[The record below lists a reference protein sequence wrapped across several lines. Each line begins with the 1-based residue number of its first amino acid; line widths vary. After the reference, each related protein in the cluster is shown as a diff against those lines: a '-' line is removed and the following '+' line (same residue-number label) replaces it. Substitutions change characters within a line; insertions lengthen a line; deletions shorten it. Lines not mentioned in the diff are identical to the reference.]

1 MKRLLLLFAVI
12 LTLAATGAAREVK
25 TINAGWQFRLGD
37 DGMANEGWQS
47 VGLPHSFSLPYFMS
61 KDFYVGYGWYRK
73 AVKLTK
79 KDIAQYVALEFDGV
93 FQEAEVFVNGK
104 KAGSHVGGYT
114 GFKIDITPYAIVDD
128 NEIKVRVNN
137 EWKATVA
144 PRGGEHT
151 FSGGIY
157 RNVRLVRKS
166 KTHIAWYGT
175 RITTPTLES
184 NNGSSSTVKAEIEL
198 EGLAN
203 ARPYSIEITISRN
216 GETIVRRSHSLSP
229 QPPCNGRPSVVVIES
244 PSIPSP
250 ALWSP
255 SSPNLYTLTTRLY
268 DGKKIIDETTETFG
282 FRWFTWTK
290 DRGFF
295 LNGKHHFFRGT
306 NVHQDQAG
314 WGDGV
319 TDEASRRDVRM
330 MKECGFDMIRGSHYP
345 HSPAFSDECDR
356 QGMLLWQEAPF
367 WGTGGEKKNGS
378 WTAGAYPGNKEHEAD
393 FEQSALQQLEEMIRI
408 HRNHPSIFVWSMSNE
423 PFFTGWGTMEGVK
436 RMLRL
441 MVDKAHQLDPT
452 RKAAVG
458 GAQRPLGNDRIDL
471 IGDVAGYN
479 GDGANIAD
487 FQQPDVPSVV
497 SEYGSTTAVR
507 PGKYAPGWGDLARDE
522 GYKGRPW
529 RSGQA
534 IWCGFDHGSIFG
546 DALGRMGI
554 VDYFRLPKRSW
565 YWYRNEYA
573 HIAPPEWPTDGTPA
587 ALKLEAILPDG
598 GKSKTIKTDGTEDVQ
613 LIVTVLDADGKELS
627 NSPDVTLSI
636 VSGPGEFPTGRSI
649 TFSKDSDIQILDGKA
664 AIAMRAYQQGKT
676 VVEASSDGLQSAR
689 IELSFVGGD
698 KYRPSDDVADRPY
711 IRYVADEDNKIQSF
725 GKDNP
730 TFATS
735 SAEGHP
741 AGMAADGRKDTY
753 WMGRGGLTLDTE
765 RSISL
770 REVILTTDCG
780 ENDFRIELSNDN
792 EKFSDCMSTTEKTK
806 DGYRVKLSI
815 PATCRYIRVTFSKP
829 EVKLYEIEARGIL
842 K

>member
-1 MKRLLLLFAVI
+1 MKRLFILFALI
-12 LTLAATGAAREVK
+12 MTMAATGAAREVK

-37 DGMANEGWQS
+37 DGMADEGWQS

-73 AVKLTK
+73 TIKLTK

-93 FQEAEVFVNGK
+93 FQEAEVFVNSK

-114 GFKIDITPYAIVDD
+114 GFEIDITPYAIVGD

-137 EWKATVA
+137 LWKPTVA

-157 RNVRLVRKS
+157 RNVRLVKKS
-166 KTHIAWYGT
+166 KAHIAWYGT

-184 NNGSSSTVKAEIEL
+184 NAGKSSIVRTEVEL
-198 EGLAN
+198 EGLS
-203 ARPYSIEITISRN
+203 REHDYSVEIAVSHNGKELACSR
-216 GETIVRRSHSLSP
+216 
-229 QPPCNGRPSVVVIES
+229 QPLGGTSVVTVETAEIS
-244 PSIPSP
+244 SLT
-250 ALWSP
+250 LWSP
-255 SSPNLYTLTTRLY
+255 SSPNLYTLTARLY
-268 DGKKIIDETTETFG
+268 RGKKMI
-282 FRWFTWTK
+282 
-290 DRGFF
+290 
-295 LNGKHHFFRGT
+295 
-306 NVHQDQAG
+306 
-314 WGDGV
+314 
-319 TDEASRRDVRM
+319 DEASRRDVRM

-367 WGTGGEKKNGS
+367 WGTGGEKKDGS

-507 PGKYAPGWGDLARDE
+507 PGKYVPGWGDLARNE

-573 HIAPPEWPTDGTPA
+573 HIAPPEWPAEGTPA
-587 ALKLEAILPDG
+587 ALKLEAIMPDG

-613 LIVTVLDADGKELS
+613 LIVTVLDADGKPLS

-689 IELSFVGGD
+689 IELSFVGGE
-698 KYRPSDDVADRPY
+698 KYRPSDDIPARPY
-711 IRYVADEDNKIQSF
+711 IRYVADDEGKIQSF

-735 SAEGHP
+735 SAEGHS
-741 AGMAADGRKDTY
+741 AGMAADGNKETY
-753 WMGRGGLTLDTE
+753 WMGQGNLTLDTE

-792 EKFSDCMSTTEKTK
+792 EKFSGCMSTTEKTT

-815 PATCRYIRVTFSKP
+815 PATCRYIRLTFSKP
-829 EVKLYEIEARGIL
+829 DVKLYEIEARGIL
-842 K
+842 R

>member
-1 MKRLLLLFAVI
+1 MKRFCVLFAMI
-12 LTLAATGAAREVK
+12 IMTAATCVAREVK
-25 TINAGWQFRLGD
+25 NINAGWEFRLGD
-37 DGMANEGWQS
+37 DGTAGEGWLS

-61 KDFYVGYGWYRK
+61 KDFYVGYGWYRNN
-73 AVKLTK
+73 VRLTK
-79 KDIAQYVALEFDGV
+79 KDVAQYVALEFDGV

-104 KAGSHVGGYT
+104 KAGTHVGGYT
-114 GFKIDITPYAIVDD
+114 GFEIDITPYAKAGD

-137 EWKATVA
+137 LWKATVA

-157 RNVRLVRKS
+157 RNVRLVK
-166 KTHIAWYGT
+166 KDKAHIAWYGT
-175 RITTPTLES
+175 RITTPTLEA
-184 NNGSSSTVKAEIEL
+184 NEGKSSTVEAEIEL
-198 EGLAN
+198 EGLVQ
-203 ARPYSIEITISRN
+203 ARPYTIEITISRN
-216 GETIVRRSHSLSP
+216 GETIARRSAPVSP
-229 QPPCNGRPSVVVIES
+229 QPPCNGHQSVVTIES
-244 PSIPSP
+244 PAIPNP

-255 SSPNLYTLTTRLY
+255 STPHLYTLTARLY
-268 DGKKIIDETTETFG
+268 DGKKAIDETTETFG

-295 LNGKHHFFRGT
+295 INGKHHFFRGA

-367 WGTGGEKKNGS
+367 WGTGGEKKDGS
-378 WTAGAYPGNKEHEAD
+378 WTAGAYPGNKQHEAD
-393 FEQSALQQLEEMIRI
+393 FEKSALQQLEEMIRI

-436 RMLRL
+436 RMLKL

-507 PGKYAPGWGDLARDE
+507 PGKYVPGWGDLARNE

-573 HIAPPEWPTDGTPA
+573 HVAPPEWPTEGTPA
-587 ALKLEAILPDG
+587 ALQLEAIMPNG
-598 GKSKTIKTDGTEDVQ
+598 GKASTIKTDGTEDVQ
-613 LIVTVLDADGKELS
+613 LIVTVVDADGKPLS
-627 NSPDVTLSI
+627 NTPDVTLSI
-636 VSGPGEFPTGRSI
+636 VSGPGELPTGRSI
-649 TFSKDSDIQILDGKA
+649 TFSRESDIQILDGKA
-664 AIAMRAYQQGKT
+664 AIAMRAYQQGKA
-676 VVEASSDGLQSAR
+676 VVEASSKELKPAR
-689 IELSFVGGD
+689 LELTFTGGE
-698 KYRPSDDVADRPY
+698 KYRPTMAIADRPY
-711 IRYVADEDNKIQSF
+711 KRYAAEADANIQSF

-735 SAEGHP
+735 SAEGHS

-753 WMGRGGLTLDTE
+753 WTGEALTLDTE

-780 ENDFRIELSNDN
+780 ANDFRIEMSNDN
-792 EKFSDCMSTTEKTK
+792 ECFSGCMNTTEKTS
-806 DGYRVKLSI
+806 DGYRIILSI
-815 PATCRYIRVTFSKP
+815 PTTCRYIRVTFNKP
-829 EVKLYEIEARGIL
+829 GLKLYEIEAKGIL

>member
-1 MKRLLLLFAVI
+1 MKRLFILFALI
-12 LTLAATGAAREVK
+12 MTMAATGAAREVK

-37 DGMANEGWQS
+37 DGMADEGWLS

-73 AVKLTK
+73 TVKLTK

-104 KAGSHVGGYT
+104 KTGSHVGGYT
-114 GFKIDITPYAIVDD
+114 GFEIAITPYAIVGD

-137 EWKATVA
+137 LWKPTVA

-157 RNVRLVRKS
+157 RNVRLVKKS
-166 KTHIAWYGT
+166 KAHIAWYGT

-184 NNGSSSTVKAEIEL
+184 NAGKSSIVRTEVEL
-198 EGLAN
+198 EGVS
-203 ARPYSIEITISRN
+203 REHDYSVEIAVSRN
-216 GETIVRRSHSLSP
+216 GKEVACSR
-229 QPPCNGRPSVVVIES
+229 QPLGGTSVVTLETAE
-244 PSIPSP
+244 IPSP

-255 SSPNLYTLTTRLY
+255 SSPNLYTLTARLY
-268 DGKKIIDETTETFG
+268 RGKKMIDETSETFG

-295 LNGKHHFFRGT
+295 LNGKHHFFRGA

-330 MKECGFDMIRGSHYP
+330 MKECGFDMIR
-345 HSPAFSDECDR
+345 
-356 QGMLLWQEAPF
+356 
-367 WGTGGEKKNGS
+367 
-378 WTAGAYPGNKEHEAD
+378 
-393 FEQSALQQLEEMIRI
+393 I

-423 PFFTGWGTMEGVK
+423 PFFTSWGTMEGVK

-507 PGKYAPGWGDLARDE
+507 PGKYVPGWGDLARNE

-573 HIAPPEWPTDGTPA
+573 HVAPPEWPTEGTPA
-587 ALKLEAILPDG
+587 ALQIEAIMPDG

-613 LIVTVLDADGKELS
+613 LIVTVLDADGKPQS

-649 TFSKDSDIQILDGKA
+649 TFCKDSDIQILDGKA

-689 IELSFVGGD
+689 IELSFVGGE
-698 KYRPSDDVADRPY
+698 KYRPSDDIPARPY
-711 IRYVADEDNKIQSF
+711 IRYVADDEGKIQSF

-735 SAEGHP
+735 SAEGHS
-741 AGMAADGRKDTY
+741 AGMAADGNKETY
-753 WMGRGGLTLDTE
+753 WMGQGNLTLDTE

-792 EKFSDCMSTTEKTK
+792 EKFSSCMSTTEKTT

-815 PATCRYIRVTFSKP
+815 PATCRYIRLKFSRP
-829 EVKLYEIEARGIL
+829 DVKLYEIEARGIL
-842 K
+842 R

>member
-1 MKRLLLLFAVI
+1 M
-12 LTLAATGAAREVK
+12 
-25 TINAGWQFRLGD
+25 
-37 DGMANEGWQS
+37 
-47 VGLPHSFSLPYFMS
+47 
-61 KDFYVGYGWYRK
+61 
-73 AVKLTK
+73 
-79 KDIAQYVALEFDGV
+79 
-93 FQEAEVFVNGK
+93 
-104 KAGSHVGGYT
+104 
-114 GFKIDITPYAIVDD
+114 
-128 NEIKVRVNN
+128 
-137 EWKATVA
+137 
-144 PRGGEHT
+144 
-151 FSGGIY
+151 
-157 RNVRLVRKS
+157 
-166 KTHIAWYGT
+166 
-175 RITTPTLES
+175 
-184 NNGSSSTVKAEIEL
+184 
-198 EGLAN
+198 
-203 ARPYSIEITISRN
+203 
-216 GETIVRRSHSLSP
+216 
-229 QPPCNGRPSVVVIES
+229 
-244 PSIPSP
+244 
-250 ALWSP
+250 
-255 SSPNLYTLTTRLY
+255 
-268 DGKKIIDETTETFG
+268 
-282 FRWFTWTK
+282 
-290 DRGFF
+290 
-295 LNGKHHFFRGT
+295 
-306 NVHQDQAG
+306 
-314 WGDGV
+314 
-319 TDEASRRDVRM
+319 RM

-367 WGTGGEKKNGS
+367 WGTGGEKKDGS
-378 WTAGAYPGNKEHEAD
+378 WTAGAYPGNKQHEAD
-393 FEQSALQQLEEMIRI
+393 FEKSALQQLEEMIRI

-436 RMLRL
+436 RMLKL

-507 PGKYAPGWGDLARDE
+507 PGKYVPGWGDLARNE

-573 HIAPPEWPTDGTPA
+573 HVAPPEWPTEGTPA
-587 ALKLEAILPDG
+587 ALQLEAIMPNG
-598 GKSKTIKTDGTEDVQ
+598 GKASTIKTDGTEDVQ
-613 LIVTVLDADGKELS
+613 LIVTVVDADGKPLS
-627 NSPDVTLSI
+627 NTPDVTLSI
-636 VSGPGEFPTGRSI
+636 VSGPGELPTGRSI
-649 TFSKDSDIQILDGKA
+649 TFSRESDIQILDGKA
-664 AIAMRAYQQGKT
+664 AIAMRAYQQGKA
-676 VVEASSDGLQSAR
+676 VVEASSKGLKPAR
-689 IELSFVGGD
+689 LELTFTGGE
-698 KYRPSDDVADRPY
+698 KYRPTMAIADRPY
-711 IRYVADEDNKIQSF
+711 KRYAAEADANIQSF

-753 WMGRGGLTLDTE
+753 WTGEALTLDTE

-780 ENDFRIELSNDN
+780 ANDFRMEMSNDN
-792 EKFSDCMSTTEKTK
+792 ERFSGCMNTTEKTS
-806 DGYRVKLSI
+806 DGYRIILSI
-815 PATCRYIRVTFSKP
+815 PTTCRYIRVTFNKP
-829 EVKLYEIEARGIL
+829 GLKLYEIEAKGIL

>member
-1 MKRLLLLFAVI
+1 MKKLFIFFALI
-12 LTLAATGAAREVK
+12 MTMAATGAAREVK

-37 DGMANEGWQS
+37 DGMADEGWLS

-73 AVKLTK
+73 TVKLTK
-79 KDIAQYVALEFDGV
+79 KDIAQYVSLEFDGV

-104 KAGSHVGGYT
+104 KAGIHVGGYT
-114 GFKIDITPYAIVDD
+114 GFEIDITPYAIVGD

-137 EWKATVA
+137 QWKPTVA

-157 RNVRLVRKS
+157 RNVRLVKKS
-166 KTHIAWYGT
+166 KAHIAWYGT

-184 NNGSSSTVKAEIEL
+184 NAGKSSIVRTDVEL
-198 EGLAN
+198 EGVS
-203 ARPYSIEITISRN
+203 REHDYSVEIAVSRN
-216 GETIVRRSHSLSP
+216 GKEVACSR
-229 QPPCNGRPSVVVIES
+229 QPLGGTSVVTLETAE
-244 PSIPSP
+244 IPSP

-255 SSPNLYTLTTRLY
+255 SSPNLYTLTARLY
-268 DGKKIIDETTETFG
+268 RGKKMIDETSETFG

-295 LNGKHHFFRGT
+295 LNGKHHFFRGA

-314 WGDGV
+314 WGYGV

-330 MKECGFDMIRGSHYP
+330 MKECGFDMIR
-345 HSPAFSDECDR
+345 
-356 QGMLLWQEAPF
+356 
-367 WGTGGEKKNGS
+367 
-378 WTAGAYPGNKEHEAD
+378 
-393 FEQSALQQLEEMIRI
+393 I

-423 PFFTGWGTMEGVK
+423 PFFTSWGTMEGVK

-507 PGKYAPGWGDLARDE
+507 PGKYVPGWGDLARNE

-573 HIAPPEWPTDGTPA
+573 HIAPPEWPTEGTPA
-587 ALKLEAILPDG
+587 ALQIEAIMPDG

-613 LIVTVLDADGKELS
+613 LIVTVLDADGKPQS

-689 IELSFVGGD
+689 IELSFVGGE
-698 KYRPSDDVADRPY
+698 KYRPSDEIPARPY
-711 IRYVADEDNKIQSF
+711 IRYVADDEGKIQSF

-735 SAEGHP
+735 SAEGHS
-741 AGMAADGRKDTY
+741 AGMAADGNKETY
-753 WMGRGGLTLDTE
+753 WMGQGNLTLDTE

-792 EKFSDCMSTTEKTK
+792 EKFSCCMSTTEKTT

-815 PATCRYIRVTFSKP
+815 PATCRYIRLKFSRP
-829 EVKLYEIEARGIL
+829 DVKLYEIEARGIL
-842 K
+842 R

>member
-1 MKRLLLLFAVI
+1 MKKLFIFFALI
-12 LTLAATGAAREVK
+12 MTMAATGAAREVK

-37 DGMANEGWQS
+37 DGMADEGWLS

-73 AVKLTK
+73 TVKLTK
-79 KDIAQYVALEFDGV
+79 KDIAQYVSLEFDGV

-104 KAGSHVGGYT
+104 KAGIHVGGYT
-114 GFKIDITPYAIVDD
+114 GFEIDITPYAIVGD

-137 EWKATVA
+137 QWKPTVA

-157 RNVRLVRKS
+157 RNVRLVKKS
-166 KTHIAWYGT
+166 KAHIAWYGT

-184 NNGSSSTVKAEIEL
+184 NAGKSSIVRTEVEL
-198 EGLAN
+198 EGVS
-203 ARPYSIEITISRN
+203 REHDYSVEIAVSRN
-216 GETIVRRSHSLSP
+216 GKEVACSR
-229 QPPCNGRPSVVVIES
+229 QPLGGTSVVTLETAE
-244 PSIPSP
+244 IPSP

-255 SSPNLYTLTTRLY
+255 SSPNLYTLTARLY
-268 DGKKIIDETTETFG
+268 RGKKMIDETSETFG

-295 LNGKHHFFRGT
+295 LNGKHHFFRGA

-330 MKECGFDMIRGSHYP
+330 MKECGFDMIR
-345 HSPAFSDECDR
+345 
-356 QGMLLWQEAPF
+356 
-367 WGTGGEKKNGS
+367 
-378 WTAGAYPGNKEHEAD
+378 
-393 FEQSALQQLEEMIRI
+393 I

-423 PFFTGWGTMEGVK
+423 PFFTSWGTMEGVK

-507 PGKYAPGWGDLARDE
+507 PGKYVPGWGDLARNE

-573 HIAPPEWPTDGTPA
+573 HIAPPEWPTEGTPA
-587 ALKLEAILPDG
+587 ALQIEAIMPDG

-613 LIVTVLDADGKELS
+613 LIVTVLDADGKPQS

-689 IELSFVGGD
+689 IELSFVGGE
-698 KYRPSDDVADRPY
+698 KYRPSDEIPARPY
-711 IRYVADEDNKIQSF
+711 IRYVADDEGKIQSF

-735 SAEGHP
+735 SAEGHS
-741 AGMAADGRKDTY
+741 AGMAADGNKETY
-753 WMGRGGLTLDTE
+753 WMGQGNLTLDTE

-792 EKFSDCMSTTEKTK
+792 EKFSCCMSTTEKTT

-815 PATCRYIRVTFSKP
+815 PATCRYIRLKFSRP
-829 EVKLYEIEARGIL
+829 DVKLYEIEARGIL
-842 K
+842 R

>member
-1 MKRLLLLFAVI
+1 MKRLFILFALI
-12 LTLAATGAAREVK
+12 MTMAATGAAREVK

-37 DGMANEGWQS
+37 DGKADEGWLS

-73 AVKLTK
+73 TVKLTK
-79 KDIAQYVALEFDGV
+79 KDIAQYVSLEFDGV

-104 KAGSHVGGYT
+104 KAGIHVGGYT
-114 GFKIDITPYAIVDD
+114 GFEIDITPYAIVGD

-137 EWKATVA
+137 QWKPTVA

-157 RNVRLVRKS
+157 RNVRLVK
-166 KTHIAWYGT
+166 KNKAHIAWYGT

-184 NNGSSSTVKAEIEL
+184 NAGKSSIVRTEVEL
-198 EGLAN
+198 EGLS
-203 ARPYSIEITISRN
+203 RGHDYSVEIAVSRN
-216 GETIVRRSHSLSP
+216 GKELACSR
-229 QPPCNGRPSVVVIES
+229 QPLGGTSVVTVETAE
-244 PSIPSP
+244 IPSP

-255 SSPNLYTLTTRLY
+255 SSPNLYTLTARLY
-268 DGKKIIDETTETFG
+268 RGKKMIDETTETFG

-295 LNGKHHFFRGT
+295 LNGKHHFFRGA

-330 MKECGFDMIRGSHYP
+330 MKECGFD
-345 HSPAFSDECDR
+345 
-356 QGMLLWQEAPF
+356 
-367 WGTGGEKKNGS
+367 
-378 WTAGAYPGNKEHEAD
+378 
-393 FEQSALQQLEEMIRI
+393 MIRI

-507 PGKYAPGWGDLARDE
+507 PGKYVPGWGDLARNE

-573 HIAPPEWPTDGTPA
+573 HIAPPEWPAEGTPA
-587 ALKLEAILPDG
+587 ALKLEAIMPDG

-613 LIVTVLDADGKELS
+613 LIVTVLDADGKPLS

-689 IELSFVGGD
+689 IELSFVGGE
-698 KYRPSDDVADRPY
+698 KYRPSDEIPARPY
-711 IRYVADEDNKIQSF
+711 IRYVADDEGKIQSF

-735 SAEGHP
+735 SAEGHS
-741 AGMAADGRKDTY
+741 AGMAADGNKETY
-753 WMGRGGLTLDTE
+753 WMGQGNLTLDTE

-792 EKFSDCMSTTEKTK
+792 EKFSSCMSTTEKTA

-815 PATCRYIRVTFSKP
+815 PATCRYIRLKFSRP
-829 EVKLYEIEARGIL
+829 DVKLYEIEARGIL
-842 K
+842 R

>member
-1 MKRLLLLFAVI
+1 MKRFCVLFAVI
-12 LTLAATGAAREVK
+12 IMTAATCVAREVK
-25 TINAGWQFRLGD
+25 NINAGWEFRLGD
-37 DGMANEGWQS
+37 DGTAGEGWLS

-73 AVKLTK
+73 NVRLTK
-79 KDIAQYVALEFDGV
+79 KDVAQYVALEFDGV

-104 KAGSHVGGYT
+104 KAGAHVGGYT
-114 GFKIDITPYAIVDD
+114 GFEIDITPYAKAGD

-137 EWKATVA
+137 LWKATVA

-157 RNVRLVRKS
+157 RNVRLVK
-166 KTHIAWYGT
+166 KNKAHIAWYGT
-175 RITTPTLES
+175 RINTPTLEA
-184 NNGSSSTVKAEIEL
+184 NEGKSSTVKAEIEL
-198 EGLAN
+198 EGLAQ
-203 ARPYSIEITISRN
+203 ARPYTIEITISRN
-216 GETIVRRSHSLSP
+216 GETIARRSAQS
-229 QPPCNGRPSVVVIES
+229 PCNGHQSVVTIES
-244 PSIPSP
+244 PAIPFPS
-250 ALWSP
+250 LWSP
-255 SSPNLYTLTTRLY
+255 STPHLYTLTTRLY
-268 DGKKIIDETTETFG
+268 DGKKAIDETTENFG

-295 LNGKHHFFRGT
+295 INGKHHFFRGA

-367 WGTGGEKKNGS
+367 WGTGGEKKDGS
-378 WTAGAYPGNKEHEAD
+378 WTAGAYPGNKQHEAD

-436 RMLRL
+436 RMLKL

-507 PGKYAPGWGDLARDE
+507 PGKYVPGWGDLARDE

-573 HIAPPEWPTDGTPA
+573 HVAPPEWPTEGTPA
-587 ALKLEAILPDG
+587 ALRLEAIMPNG
-598 GKSKTIKTDGTEDVQ
+598 GKASTIKTDGTEDVQ
-613 LIVTVLDADGKELS
+613 LIVTVVDADGKPLS
-627 NSPDVTLSI
+627 NTPDVTLSI
-636 VSGPGEFPTGRSI
+636 VSGPGELPTGRSI
-649 TFSKDSDIQILDGKA
+649 TFSRESDIQILDGKA
-664 AIAMRAYQQGKT
+664 AIAMRAYQQGKA
-676 VVEASSDGLQSAR
+676 VVEASSDGLKPAR
-689 IELSFVGGD
+689 LELTFTGGE
-698 KYRPSDDVADRPY
+698 KYRPTMAVPDRPY
-711 IRYVADEDNKIQSF
+711 KRYVAEADANVQSF

-735 SAEGHP
+735 SAEGHS

-753 WMGRGGLTLDTE
+753 WTGEALTLDTE

-770 REVILTTDCG
+770 REVVLTTDCG
-780 ENDFRIELSNDN
+780 ANDFRMEMSNDN
-792 EKFSDCMSTTEKTK
+792 ERFSGCMNTTEKTS
-806 DGYRVKLSI
+806 DGYRIILSI
-815 PATCRYIRVTFSKP
+815 PTTCRYVRVTFNKP
-829 EVKLYEIEARGIL
+829 GLRLYEIEAKGIL

>member
-1 MKRLLLLFAVI
+1 MKRLFILFALI
-12 LTLAATGAAREVK
+12 MTMAATGAAREVK

-37 DGMANEGWQS
+37 DGMADEGWLS

-73 AVKLTK
+73 TVKLTK

-104 KAGSHVGGYT
+104 KTGSHVGGYT
-114 GFKIDITPYAIVDD
+114 GFEIAITPYAIVGD

-137 EWKATVA
+137 LWKPTVA

-157 RNVRLVRKS
+157 RNVRLVKKS
-166 KTHIAWYGT
+166 KAHIAWYGT

-184 NNGSSSTVKAEIEL
+184 NAGKSSIVRTEVEL
-198 EGLAN
+198 EGVS
-203 ARPYSIEITISRN
+203 REHDYSVEIAVSRN
-216 GETIVRRSHSLSP
+216 GKEVACSR
-229 QPPCNGRPSVVVIES
+229 QPFGGTSVVTLETAE
-244 PSIPSP
+244 IPSP

-255 SSPNLYTLTTRLY
+255 SSPNLYTLTARLY
-268 DGKKIIDETTETFG
+268 RGKKMIDETSETFG

-295 LNGKHHFFRGT
+295 LNGKHHFFRGA

-330 MKECGFDMIRGSHYP
+330 MKECGFDMIR
-345 HSPAFSDECDR
+345 
-356 QGMLLWQEAPF
+356 
-367 WGTGGEKKNGS
+367 
-378 WTAGAYPGNKEHEAD
+378 
-393 FEQSALQQLEEMIRI
+393 I

-423 PFFTGWGTMEGVK
+423 PFFTSWGTMEGVK

-507 PGKYAPGWGDLARDE
+507 PGKYVPGWGDLARNE

-573 HIAPPEWPTDGTPA
+573 HVAPPEWPTEGTPA
-587 ALKLEAILPDG
+587 ALQIEAIMPDG

-613 LIVTVLDADGKELS
+613 LIVTVLDADGKPQS

-649 TFSKDSDIQILDGKA
+649 TFCKDSDIQILDGKA

-689 IELSFVGGD
+689 IELSFVGGE
-698 KYRPSDDVADRPY
+698 KYRPSDDIPARPY
-711 IRYVADEDNKIQSF
+711 IRYVADDEGKIQSF

-735 SAEGHP
+735 SAEGHS
-741 AGMAADGRKDTY
+741 AGMAADGNKETY
-753 WMGRGGLTLDTE
+753 WMGQGNLTLDTE

-792 EKFSDCMSTTEKTK
+792 EKFSCCMSTTEKTT

-815 PATCRYIRVTFSKP
+815 PATCRYIRLKFSRP
-829 EVKLYEIEARGIL
+829 DVKLYEIEARGIL
-842 K
+842 R

>member
-1 MKRLLLLFAVI
+1 M
-12 LTLAATGAAREVK
+12 TAATCVAREVK
-25 TINAGWQFRLGD
+25 NINAGWEFRLGD
-37 DGMANEGWQS
+37 DGTAGEGWLS

-61 KDFYVGYGWYRK
+61 KDFYVGYGWYRNN
-73 AVKLTK
+73 VRLTK
-79 KDIAQYVALEFDGV
+79 KDVAQYVALEFDGV

-104 KAGSHVGGYT
+104 KAGTHVGGYT
-114 GFKIDITPYAIVDD
+114 GFEIDITPYAKAGD

-137 EWKATVA
+137 LWKATVA

-157 RNVRLVRKS
+157 RNVRLVK
-166 KTHIAWYGT
+166 KDKAHIAWYGT
-175 RITTPTLES
+175 RITTPTLEA
-184 NNGSSSTVKAEIEL
+184 NEGKSSTVEAEIEL
-198 EGLAN
+198 EGLVQ
-203 ARPYSIEITISRN
+203 ARPYTIEITISRN
-216 GETIVRRSHSLSP
+216 GETISRRSAPVSP
-229 QPPCNGRPSVVVIES
+229 QPPCNGHQSVVTIES
-244 PSIPSP
+244 PAIPNP

-255 SSPNLYTLTTRLY
+255 STPHLYTLTARLY
-268 DGKKIIDETTETFG
+268 DGKKAIDETTETFG

-295 LNGKHHFFRGT
+295 INGKHHFFRGA

-367 WGTGGEKKNGS
+367 WGTGGEKKDGS
-378 WTAGAYPGNKEHEAD
+378 WTAGAYPGNKQHEAD
-393 FEQSALQQLEEMIRI
+393 FEKSALQQLEEMIRI

-436 RMLRL
+436 RMLKL

-507 PGKYAPGWGDLARDE
+507 PGKYVPGWGDLARNE

-573 HIAPPEWPTDGTPA
+573 HVAPPEWPTEGTPA
-587 ALKLEAILPDG
+587 ALQLEAIMPNG
-598 GKSKTIKTDGTEDVQ
+598 GKASTIKTDGTEDVQ
-613 LIVTVLDADGKELS
+613 LIVTVVDADGKPLS
-627 NSPDVTLSI
+627 NTPDVTLSI
-636 VSGPGEFPTGRSI
+636 VSGPGELPTGRSI
-649 TFSKDSDIQILDGKA
+649 TFSRESDIQILDGKA
-664 AIAMRAYQQGKT
+664 AIAMRAYQQGKA
-676 VVEASSDGLQSAR
+676 VVEASSKGLKPAR
-689 IELSFVGGD
+689 LELTFTGGE
-698 KYRPSDDVADRPY
+698 KYRPTMAIADRPY
-711 IRYVADEDNKIQSF
+711 KRYAAEADANIQSF

-735 SAEGHP
+735 SAEGHS

-753 WMGRGGLTLDTE
+753 WTGEALTLDTE

-780 ENDFRIELSNDN
+780 ANDFRMEMSNDN
-792 EKFSDCMSTTEKTK
+792 ERFSGCMNTTEKTS
-806 DGYRVKLSI
+806 DGYRIILSI
-815 PATCRYIRVTFSKP
+815 PTTCRYIRVTFNKP
-829 EVKLYEIEARGIL
+829 GLKLYEIEAKGIL

>member
-1 MKRLLLLFAVI
+1 MKKLFIFFALI
-12 LTLAATGAAREVK
+12 MTMAATGAAREVK

-37 DGMANEGWQS
+37 DGMADEGWLS

-73 AVKLTK
+73 TVKLTK
-79 KDIAQYVALEFDGV
+79 KDIAQYVSLEFDGV

-104 KAGSHVGGYT
+104 KAGIHVGGYT
-114 GFKIDITPYAIVDD
+114 GFEIDITPYAIVGD

-137 EWKATVA
+137 QWKPTVA

-157 RNVRLVRKS
+157 RNVRLVKKS
-166 KTHIAWYGT
+166 KAHIAWYGT

-184 NNGSSSTVKAEIEL
+184 NAGKSSIVRTEVEL
-198 EGLAN
+198 EGVS
-203 ARPYSIEITISRN
+203 REHDYSVEIAVSRN
-216 GETIVRRSHSLSP
+216 GKEVACSR
-229 QPPCNGRPSVVVIES
+229 QPLGGTSVVTLETAE
-244 PSIPSP
+244 IPSP

-255 SSPNLYTLTTRLY
+255 SSPNLYTLTARLY
-268 DGKKIIDETTETFG
+268 RGKKMIDETSETFG

-295 LNGKHHFFRGT
+295 LNGKHHFFRGA

-330 MKECGFDMIRGSHYP
+330 MKECGFDMIR
-345 HSPAFSDECDR
+345 
-356 QGMLLWQEAPF
+356 
-367 WGTGGEKKNGS
+367 
-378 WTAGAYPGNKEHEAD
+378 
-393 FEQSALQQLEEMIRI
+393 I

-423 PFFTGWGTMEGVK
+423 PFFTSWGTMEGVK

-507 PGKYAPGWGDLARDE
+507 PGKYVPGWGDLARNE

-573 HIAPPEWPTDGTPA
+573 HIAPPEWPTEGTPA
-587 ALKLEAILPDG
+587 ALQIEAIMPDG

-613 LIVTVLDADGKELS
+613 LIVTVLDADGKPQS

-689 IELSFVGGD
+689 IELSFVGGE
-698 KYRPSDDVADRPY
+698 KYRPSDEIPARPY
-711 IRYVADEDNKIQSF
+711 IRYVADDEGKIQSF

-735 SAEGHP
+735 SAEGHS
-741 AGMAADGRKDTY
+741 AGMAADGNKETY
-753 WMGRGGLTLDTE
+753 WMGQGNLTLDTE

-792 EKFSDCMSTTEKTK
+792 EKFNSCMSTTEKTT

-815 PATCRYIRVTFSKP
+815 PATCRYIRLKFSRP
-829 EVKLYEIEARGIL
+829 DVKLYEIEARGIL
-842 K
+842 R

>member
-1 MKRLLLLFAVI
+1 MKRLFILFALI
-12 LTLAATGAAREVK
+12 MTMAATGAAREVK

-37 DGMANEGWQS
+37 DGMADEGWLS

-73 AVKLTK
+73 TVKLTK

-104 KAGSHVGGYT
+104 KTGSHVGGYT
-114 GFKIDITPYAIVDD
+114 GFEIAITPYAIVGD

-137 EWKATVA
+137 LWKPTVA

-157 RNVRLVRKS
+157 RNVRLVKKS
-166 KTHIAWYGT
+166 KAHIAWYGT

-184 NNGSSSTVKAEIEL
+184 NAGKSSIVRTEVEL
-198 EGLAN
+198 EGVS
-203 ARPYSIEITISRN
+203 REHDYSVEIAVSRN
-216 GETIVRRSHSLSP
+216 GKEVACSR
-229 QPPCNGRPSVVVIES
+229 QPFGGTSVVTLETAE
-244 PSIPSP
+244 IPSP

-255 SSPNLYTLTTRLY
+255 SSPNLYTLTARLY
-268 DGKKIIDETTETFG
+268 RGKKMIDETSETFG

-295 LNGKHHFFRGT
+295 LNGKHHFFRGA

-330 MKECGFDMIRGSHYP
+330 MKECGFDMIR
-345 HSPAFSDECDR
+345 
-356 QGMLLWQEAPF
+356 
-367 WGTGGEKKNGS
+367 
-378 WTAGAYPGNKEHEAD
+378 
-393 FEQSALQQLEEMIRI
+393 I

-423 PFFTGWGTMEGVK
+423 PFFTSWGTMEGVK

-507 PGKYAPGWGDLARDE
+507 PGKYVPGWGDLARNE

-573 HIAPPEWPTDGTPA
+573 HIAPPEWPTEGTPA
-587 ALKLEAILPDG
+587 ALQIEAIMPDG

-613 LIVTVLDADGKELS
+613 LIVTVLDADGKPQS

-649 TFSKDSDIQILDGKA
+649 TFCKDSDIQILDGKA

-689 IELSFVGGD
+689 IELSFVGGE
-698 KYRPSDDVADRPY
+698 KYRPSDEIPARPY
-711 IRYVADEDNKIQSF
+711 IRYVADDEGKIQSF

-735 SAEGHP
+735 SAEGHS
-741 AGMAADGRKDTY
+741 AGMAADGNKETY
-753 WMGRGGLTLDTE
+753 WMGQGNLTLDTE

-792 EKFSDCMSTTEKTK
+792 EKFSSCMSTTEKTT

-815 PATCRYIRVTFSKP
+815 PATCRYIRLKFSRP
-829 EVKLYEIEARGIL
+829 DVKLYEIEARGIL
-842 K
+842 R

>member
-1 MKRLLLLFAVI
+1 MKRLFILFALI
-12 LTLAATGAAREVK
+12 MTMAATGAAREVK

-37 DGMANEGWQS
+37 DGMADEGWLS

-73 AVKLTK
+73 TVKLTK

-104 KAGSHVGGYT
+104 KTGSHVGGYT
-114 GFKIDITPYAIVDD
+114 GFEIAITPYAIVGD

-137 EWKATVA
+137 LWKPTVA

-157 RNVRLVRKS
+157 RNVRLVKKS
-166 KTHIAWYGT
+166 KAHIAWYGT

-184 NNGSSSTVKAEIEL
+184 NAGKSSIVRTEVEL
-198 EGLAN
+198 EGVS
-203 ARPYSIEITISRN
+203 REHDYSVEIAVSRN
-216 GETIVRRSHSLSP
+216 GKEVACSRQSL
-229 QPPCNGRPSVVVIES
+229 GGTSVVTVETAE
-244 PSIPSP
+244 IPSP

-255 SSPNLYTLTTRLY
+255 SSPNLYTLTARLY
-268 DGKKIIDETTETFG
+268 RGKKMIDETSETFG

-295 LNGKHHFFRGT
+295 LNGKHHFFRGA

-330 MKECGFDMIRGSHYP
+330 MKECGFDMIR
-345 HSPAFSDECDR
+345 
-356 QGMLLWQEAPF
+356 
-367 WGTGGEKKNGS
+367 
-378 WTAGAYPGNKEHEAD
+378 
-393 FEQSALQQLEEMIRI
+393 I

-423 PFFTGWGTMEGVK
+423 PFFTSWGTMEGVK

-507 PGKYAPGWGDLARDE
+507 PGKYVPGWGDLARNE

-573 HIAPPEWPTDGTPA
+573 HIAPPEWPTEGTPA
-587 ALKLEAILPDG
+587 ALQIEAIMPDG

-613 LIVTVLDADGKELS
+613 LIVTVLDADGKPQS

-649 TFSKDSDIQILDGKA
+649 TFCKDSDIQILDGKA

-689 IELSFVGGD
+689 IELSFVGGE
-698 KYRPSDDVADRPY
+698 KYRPSDDIPARPY
-711 IRYVADEDNKIQSF
+711 IRYVADDEGKIQSF

-735 SAEGHP
+735 SAEGHS
-741 AGMAADGRKDTY
+741 AGMAADGNKETY
-753 WMGRGGLTLDTE
+753 WMGQGNLTLDTE

-792 EKFSDCMSTTEKTK
+792 EKFSCCMSTTEKTT

-815 PATCRYIRVTFSKP
+815 PATCRYIRLKFSRP
-829 EVKLYEIEARGIL
+829 DVKLYEIEARGIL
-842 K
+842 R

>member
-1 MKRLLLLFAVI
+1 M
-12 LTLAATGAAREVK
+12 TAATCVAREVK
-25 TINAGWQFRLGD
+25 NINAGWEFRLGD
-37 DGMANEGWQS
+37 DGTAGEGWLS

-61 KDFYVGYGWYRK
+61 KDFYVGYGWYRNN
-73 AVKLTK
+73 VRLTK
-79 KDIAQYVALEFDGV
+79 KDVAQYVALEFDGV

-104 KAGSHVGGYT
+104 KAGTHVGGYT
-114 GFKIDITPYAIVDD
+114 GFEIDITPYAKTGD

-137 EWKATVA
+137 LWKATVA

-157 RNVRLVRKS
+157 RNVRLVK
-166 KTHIAWYGT
+166 KDKAHIAWYGT
-175 RITTPTLES
+175 RITTPTLEA
-184 NNGSSSTVKAEIEL
+184 NEGKSSTVEAEIEL
-198 EGLAN
+198 EGLVQ
-203 ARPYSIEITISRN
+203 ARPYTIEITISLN
-216 GETIVRRSHSLSP
+216 GETISRRSAPVSP
-229 QPPCNGRPSVVVIES
+229 QPPCNGHQSVVTIES
-244 PSIPSP
+244 PAIPNP

-255 SSPNLYTLTTRLY
+255 STPHLYTLTARLY
-268 DGKKIIDETTETFG
+268 DGKKAIDETTETFG

-295 LNGKHHFFRGT
+295 INGKHHFFRGA

-367 WGTGGEKKNGS
+367 WGTGGEKKDGS
-378 WTAGAYPGNKEHEAD
+378 WTAGAYPGNKQHEAD
-393 FEQSALQQLEEMIRI
+393 FEKSALQQLEEMIRI

-436 RMLRL
+436 RMLKL

-507 PGKYAPGWGDLARDE
+507 PGKYVPGWGDLARNE

-573 HIAPPEWPTDGTPA
+573 HVAPPEWPTEGTPA
-587 ALKLEAILPDG
+587 ALQLEAIMPNG
-598 GKSKTIKTDGTEDVQ
+598 GKASTIKTDGTEDVQ
-613 LIVTVLDADGKELS
+613 LIVTVVDADGKPLS
-627 NSPDVTLSI
+627 NAPDVTLSI
-636 VSGPGEFPTGRSI
+636 VSGPGELPTGRSI
-649 TFSKDSDIQILDGKA
+649 TFSRESDIQILDGKA
-664 AIAMRAYQQGKT
+664 AIAMRAYQQGKA
-676 VVEASSDGLQSAR
+676 VVEASSKELKPAR
-689 IELSFVGGD
+689 LELTFTGGE
-698 KYRPSDDVADRPY
+698 KYRPTMAIADRPY
-711 IRYVADEDNKIQSF
+711 KRYAAEADANIQSF

-735 SAEGHP
+735 SAEGHS

-753 WMGRGGLTLDTE
+753 WTGEALTLDTE

-780 ENDFRIELSNDN
+780 ANDFRMEMSNDN
-792 EKFSDCMSTTEKTK
+792 ERFSGCMNTTEKTS
-806 DGYRVKLSI
+806 DGYRIILSI
-815 PATCRYIRVTFSKP
+815 PTTCRYIRVTFNKP
-829 EVKLYEIEARGIL
+829 GLKLYEIEAKGIL

>member
-1 MKRLLLLFAVI
+1 MKRFCVLFAMI
-12 LTLAATGAAREVK
+12 IMTAATCVAREVK
-25 TINAGWQFRLGD
+25 NINAGWEFRLGD
-37 DGMANEGWQS
+37 DGTAGEGWLS

-61 KDFYVGYGWYRK
+61 KDFYVGYGWYRNN
-73 AVKLTK
+73 VRLTK
-79 KDIAQYVALEFDGV
+79 KDVAQYVALEFDGV

-104 KAGSHVGGYT
+104 KAGTHVGGYT
-114 GFKIDITPYAIVDD
+114 GFEIDITPYAKAGD

-137 EWKATVA
+137 LWKATVA

-157 RNVRLVRKS
+157 RNVRLVK
-166 KTHIAWYGT
+166 KDKAHIAWYGT
-175 RITTPTLES
+175 RITTPTLEA
-184 NNGSSSTVKAEIEL
+184 NEGKSSTVEAEIEL
-198 EGLAN
+198 EGLVQ
-203 ARPYSIEITISRN
+203 ARPYTIEITISRN
-216 GETIVRRSHSLSP
+216 GETISRRSAPVSP
-229 QPPCNGRPSVVVIES
+229 QPPCNGHQSVVTIES
-244 PSIPSP
+244 PAIPNP

-255 SSPNLYTLTTRLY
+255 STPHLYTLTARLY
-268 DGKKIIDETTETFG
+268 DGKKAIDETTETFG

-295 LNGKHHFFRGT
+295 INGKHHFFRGA

-367 WGTGGEKKNGS
+367 WGTGGEKKDGS
-378 WTAGAYPGNKEHEAD
+378 WTAGAYPGNKQHEAD
-393 FEQSALQQLEEMIRI
+393 FEKSALQQLEEMIRI

-436 RMLRL
+436 RMLKL

-507 PGKYAPGWGDLARDE
+507 PGKYVPGWGDLARNE

-573 HIAPPEWPTDGTPA
+573 HVAPPEWPTEGTPA
-587 ALKLEAILPDG
+587 ALQLEAIMPNG
-598 GKSKTIKTDGTEDVQ
+598 GKASTIKTDGTEDVQ
-613 LIVTVLDADGKELS
+613 LIVTVVDADGKPLS
-627 NSPDVTLSI
+627 NTPDVTLSI
-636 VSGPGEFPTGRSI
+636 VSGPGELPTGRSI
-649 TFSKDSDIQILDGKA
+649 TFSRESDIQILDGKA
-664 AIAMRAYQQGKT
+664 AIAMRAYQQGKA
-676 VVEASSDGLQSAR
+676 VVEASSKGLKPAR
-689 IELSFVGGD
+689 LELTFTGGE
-698 KYRPSDDVADRPY
+698 KYRPTMAIADRPY
-711 IRYVADEDNKIQSF
+711 KRYAAEADANIQSF

-735 SAEGHP
+735 SAEGHS

-753 WMGRGGLTLDTE
+753 WTGEALTLDTE

-780 ENDFRIELSNDN
+780 ANDFRMEMSNDN
-792 EKFSDCMSTTEKTK
+792 ERFSGCMNTTEKTS
-806 DGYRVKLSI
+806 DGYRIILSI
-815 PATCRYIRVTFSKP
+815 PTTCRYIRVTFNKP
-829 EVKLYEIEARGIL
+829 GLKLYEIEAKGIL

>member
-1 MKRLLLLFAVI
+1 M
-12 LTLAATGAAREVK
+12 TMAATGAAREVK

-37 DGMANEGWQS
+37 DGMADEGWQS

-73 AVKLTK
+73 TIKLTK

-93 FQEAEVFVNGK
+93 FQEAEVFVNSK

-114 GFKIDITPYAIVDD
+114 GFEIDITPYAIVGD

-137 EWKATVA
+137 LWKPTVA

-157 RNVRLVRKS
+157 RNVRLVKKS
-166 KTHIAWYGT
+166 KAHIAWYGT

-184 NNGSSSTVKAEIEL
+184 NAGKSSIVRTEVEL
-198 EGLAN
+198 EGLS
-203 ARPYSIEITISRN
+203 REHDYSVEIAVSHNGKELACSR
-216 GETIVRRSHSLSP
+216 
-229 QPPCNGRPSVVVIES
+229 QPLGGTSVVTVETAEIS
-244 PSIPSP
+244 SLT
-250 ALWSP
+250 LWSP
-255 SSPNLYTLTTRLY
+255 SSPNLYTLTARLY
-268 DGKKIIDETTETFG
+268 RGKKMI
-282 FRWFTWTK
+282 
-290 DRGFF
+290 
-295 LNGKHHFFRGT
+295 
-306 NVHQDQAG
+306 
-314 WGDGV
+314 
-319 TDEASRRDVRM
+319 DEASRRDVRM

-367 WGTGGEKKNGS
+367 WGTGGEKKDGS

-507 PGKYAPGWGDLARDE
+507 PGKYVPGWGDLARNE

-573 HIAPPEWPTDGTPA
+573 HIAPPEWPAEGTPA
-587 ALKLEAILPDG
+587 ALKLEAIMPDG

-613 LIVTVLDADGKELS
+613 LIVTVLDADGKPLS

-689 IELSFVGGD
+689 IELSFVGGE
-698 KYRPSDDVADRPY
+698 KYRPSDDIPARPY
-711 IRYVADEDNKIQSF
+711 IRYVADDEGKIQSF

-735 SAEGHP
+735 SAEGHS
-741 AGMAADGRKDTY
+741 AGMAADGNKETY
-753 WMGRGGLTLDTE
+753 WMGQGNLTLDTE

-792 EKFSDCMSTTEKTK
+792 EKFSGCMSTTEKTT

-815 PATCRYIRVTFSKP
+815 PATCRYIRLTFSKP
-829 EVKLYEIEARGIL
+829 DVKLYEIEARGIL
-842 K
+842 R

>member
-1 MKRLLLLFAVI
+1 M
-12 LTLAATGAAREVK
+12 TMAATGAAREVK

-37 DGMANEGWQS
+37 DGMADEGWLS

-73 AVKLTK
+73 TVKLTK

-104 KAGSHVGGYT
+104 KTGSHVGGYT
-114 GFKIDITPYAIVDD
+114 GFEIAITPYAIVGD

-137 EWKATVA
+137 LWKPTVA

-157 RNVRLVRKS
+157 RNVRLVKKS
-166 KTHIAWYGT
+166 KAHIAWYGT

-184 NNGSSSTVKAEIEL
+184 NAGKSSIVRTEVEL
-198 EGLAN
+198 EGVS
-203 ARPYSIEITISRN
+203 REHDYSVEIAVSRN
-216 GETIVRRSHSLSP
+216 GKEVACSR
-229 QPPCNGRPSVVVIES
+229 QPFGGTSVVTLETAE
-244 PSIPSP
+244 IPSP

-255 SSPNLYTLTTRLY
+255 SSPNLYTLTARLY
-268 DGKKIIDETTETFG
+268 RGKKMIDETSETFG

-295 LNGKHHFFRGT
+295 LNGKHHFFRGA

-330 MKECGFDMIRGSHYP
+330 MKECGFDMIR
-345 HSPAFSDECDR
+345 
-356 QGMLLWQEAPF
+356 
-367 WGTGGEKKNGS
+367 
-378 WTAGAYPGNKEHEAD
+378 
-393 FEQSALQQLEEMIRI
+393 I

-423 PFFTGWGTMEGVK
+423 PFFTSWGTMEGVK

-507 PGKYAPGWGDLARDE
+507 PGKYVPGWGDLARNE

-573 HIAPPEWPTDGTPA
+573 HIAPPEWPTEGTPA
-587 ALKLEAILPDG
+587 ALQIEAIMPDG

-613 LIVTVLDADGKELS
+613 LIVTVLDADGKPQS

-649 TFSKDSDIQILDGKA
+649 TFCKDSDIQILDGKA

-689 IELSFVGGD
+689 IELSFVGGE
-698 KYRPSDDVADRPY
+698 KYRPSDEIPARPY
-711 IRYVADEDNKIQSF
+711 IRYVADDEGKIQSF

-735 SAEGHP
+735 SAEGHS
-741 AGMAADGRKDTY
+741 AGMAADGNKETY
-753 WMGRGGLTLDTE
+753 WMGQGNLTLDTE

-792 EKFSDCMSTTEKTK
+792 EKFSSCMSTTEKTT

-815 PATCRYIRVTFSKP
+815 PATCRYIRLKFSRP
-829 EVKLYEIEARGIL
+829 DVKLYEIEARGIL
-842 K
+842 R

>member
-1 MKRLLLLFAVI
+1 MKRLFILFALI
-12 LTLAATGAAREVK
+12 MTMAATGAAREVK

-37 DGMANEGWQS
+37 DGMADEGWLS

-73 AVKLTK
+73 TVKLTK
-79 KDIAQYVALEFDGV
+79 KDIAQYVSLEFDGV
-93 FQEAEVFVNGK
+93 FQEAEVVVNGK
-104 KAGSHVGGYT
+104 KAGIHVGGYT
-114 GFKIDITPYAIVDD
+114 GFEIDITPYAIVGD

-137 EWKATVA
+137 QWKPTVA

-157 RNVRLVRKS
+157 RNVRLVKKS
-166 KTHIAWYGT
+166 KAHIAWYGT

-184 NNGSSSTVKAEIEL
+184 NAGKSSIVRTEVEL
-198 EGLAN
+198 EGVS
-203 ARPYSIEITISRN
+203 REHDYSVEIAVSRN
-216 GETIVRRSHSLSP
+216 GKEVACSR
-229 QPPCNGRPSVVVIES
+229 QPLGGTSVVTLETAE
-244 PSIPSP
+244 IPSP

-255 SSPNLYTLTTRLY
+255 SSPNLYTLTARLY
-268 DGKKIIDETTETFG
+268 RGKKMIDETSETFG

-295 LNGKHHFFRGT
+295 LNGKHHFFRGA

-330 MKECGFDMIRGSHYP
+330 MKECGFDMIR
-345 HSPAFSDECDR
+345 
-356 QGMLLWQEAPF
+356 
-367 WGTGGEKKNGS
+367 
-378 WTAGAYPGNKEHEAD
+378 
-393 FEQSALQQLEEMIRI
+393 I

-423 PFFTGWGTMEGVK
+423 PFFTSWGTMEGVK

-507 PGKYAPGWGDLARDE
+507 PGKYVPGWGDLARNE

-573 HIAPPEWPTDGTPA
+573 HVAPPEWPTEGTPA
-587 ALKLEAILPDG
+587 ALQIEAIMPDG

-613 LIVTVLDADGKELS
+613 LIVTVLDADGKPQS

-649 TFSKDSDIQILDGKA
+649 TFCKDSDIQILDGKA

-689 IELSFVGGD
+689 IELSFVGGE
-698 KYRPSDDVADRPY
+698 KYRPSDDIPARPY
-711 IRYVADEDNKIQSF
+711 IRYVADDEGKIQSF

-735 SAEGHP
+735 SAEGHS
-741 AGMAADGRKDTY
+741 AGMAADGNKETY
-753 WMGRGGLTLDTE
+753 WMGQGNLTLDTE

-792 EKFSDCMSTTEKTK
+792 EKFSCCMSTTEKTT

-815 PATCRYIRVTFSKP
+815 PATCRYIRLKFSRP
-829 EVKLYEIEARGIL
+829 DVKLYEIEARGIL
-842 K
+842 R

>member
-1 MKRLLLLFAVI
+1 MKRFCVLFAMI
-12 LTLAATGAAREVK
+12 IMTAATCVAREVK
-25 TINAGWQFRLGD
+25 NINAGWEFRLGD
-37 DGMANEGWQS
+37 DGTAGEGWLS

-61 KDFYVGYGWYRK
+61 KDFYVGYGWYRNN
-73 AVKLTK
+73 VRLTK
-79 KDIAQYVALEFDGV
+79 KDVAQYVALEFDGV

-104 KAGSHVGGYT
+104 KAGTHVGGYT
-114 GFKIDITPYAIVDD
+114 GFEIDITPYAKTGD

-137 EWKATVA
+137 LWKATVA

-157 RNVRLVRKS
+157 RNVRLVK
-166 KTHIAWYGT
+166 KDKAHIAWYGT
-175 RITTPTLES
+175 RITTPTLEA
-184 NNGSSSTVKAEIEL
+184 NEGKSSTVEAEIEL
-198 EGLAN
+198 EGLVQ
-203 ARPYSIEITISRN
+203 ARPYTIEITISLN
-216 GETIVRRSHSLSP
+216 GETISRRSAPVSP
-229 QPPCNGRPSVVVIES
+229 QPPCNGHQSVVTIES
-244 PSIPSP
+244 PAIPNP

-255 SSPNLYTLTTRLY
+255 STPHLYTLTARLY
-268 DGKKIIDETTETFG
+268 DGKKAIDETTETFG

-295 LNGKHHFFRGT
+295 INGKHHFFRGA

-367 WGTGGEKKNGS
+367 WGTGGEKKDGS
-378 WTAGAYPGNKEHEAD
+378 WTAGAYPGNKQHEAD
-393 FEQSALQQLEEMIRI
+393 FEKSALQQLEEMIRI

-436 RMLRL
+436 RMLKL

-507 PGKYAPGWGDLARDE
+507 PGKYVPGWGDLARNE

-573 HIAPPEWPTDGTPA
+573 HVAPPEWPTEGTPA
-587 ALKLEAILPDG
+587 ALQLEAIMPNG
-598 GKSKTIKTDGTEDVQ
+598 GKASTIKTDGTEDVQ
-613 LIVTVLDADGKELS
+613 LIVTVVDADGKPLS
-627 NSPDVTLSI
+627 NTPDVTLSI
-636 VSGPGEFPTGRSI
+636 VSGPGELPTGRSI
-649 TFSKDSDIQILDGKA
+649 TFSRESDIQILDGKA
-664 AIAMRAYQQGKT
+664 AIAMRAYQQGKA
-676 VVEASSDGLQSAR
+676 VVEASSKELKPAR
-689 IELSFVGGD
+689 LELTFTGGE
-698 KYRPSDDVADRPY
+698 KYRPTMAIADRPY
-711 IRYVADEDNKIQSF
+711 KRYAAEADANIQSF

-735 SAEGHP
+735 SAEGHS

-753 WMGRGGLTLDTE
+753 WTGEALTLDTE

-780 ENDFRIELSNDN
+780 ANDFRMEMSNDN
-792 EKFSDCMSTTEKTK
+792 ERFSGCMNTTEKTS
-806 DGYRVKLSI
+806 DGYRIILSI
-815 PATCRYIRVTFSKP
+815 PTTCRYIRVTFNKP
-829 EVKLYEIEARGIL
+829 GLKLYEIEAKGIL

>member
-1 MKRLLLLFAVI
+1 MKRLFILFALI
-12 LTLAATGAAREVK
+12 MTMAATGAAREVK

-37 DGMANEGWQS
+37 DGMADEGWLS

-73 AVKLTK
+73 TVKLTK

-104 KAGSHVGGYT
+104 KTGSHVGGYT
-114 GFKIDITPYAIVDD
+114 GFEIAITPYAIVGD

-137 EWKATVA
+137 LWKPTVA

-157 RNVRLVRKS
+157 RNVRLVKKS
-166 KTHIAWYGT
+166 KAHIAWYGT

-184 NNGSSSTVKAEIEL
+184 NAGKSSIVRTEVEL
-198 EGLAN
+198 EGVS
-203 ARPYSIEITISRN
+203 REHDYSVEIAVSRN
-216 GETIVRRSHSLSP
+216 GKEVACSR
-229 QPPCNGRPSVVVIES
+229 QPFGGTSVVTLETAE
-244 PSIPSP
+244 IPSP

-255 SSPNLYTLTTRLY
+255 SSPNLYTLTARLY
-268 DGKKIIDETTETFG
+268 RGKKMIDETSETFG

-295 LNGKHHFFRGT
+295 LNGKHHFFRGA

-330 MKECGFDMIRGSHYP
+330 MKECGFDMIR
-345 HSPAFSDECDR
+345 
-356 QGMLLWQEAPF
+356 
-367 WGTGGEKKNGS
+367 
-378 WTAGAYPGNKEHEAD
+378 
-393 FEQSALQQLEEMIRI
+393 I

-423 PFFTGWGTMEGVK
+423 PFFTSWGTMEGVK

-507 PGKYAPGWGDLARDE
+507 PGKYVPGWGDLARNE

-573 HIAPPEWPTDGTPA
+573 HIAPPEWPTEGTPA
-587 ALKLEAILPDG
+587 ALQIEAIMPDG

-613 LIVTVLDADGKELS
+613 LIVTVLDADGKPQS

-649 TFSKDSDIQILDGKA
+649 TFCKDSDIQILDGKA

-689 IELSFVGGD
+689 IELSFVGGE
-698 KYRPSDDVADRPY
+698 KYRPSDEIPARPY
-711 IRYVADEDNKIQSF
+711 IRYVADDEGKIQSF

-735 SAEGHP
+735 SAEGHS
-741 AGMAADGRKDTY
+741 AGMAADGNKETY
-753 WMGRGGLTLDTE
+753 WMGQGNLTLDTE

-792 EKFSDCMSTTEKTK
+792 EKFSCCMSTTEKTT

-815 PATCRYIRVTFSKP
+815 PATCRYIRLKFSRP
-829 EVKLYEIEARGIL
+829 DVKLYEIEARGIL
-842 K
+842 R

>member
-1 MKRLLLLFAVI
+1 MKRLFILFALI
-12 LTLAATGAAREVK
+12 MTMAATGAAREVK

-37 DGMANEGWQS
+37 DGMADEGWLS

-73 AVKLTK
+73 TVKLTK

-104 KAGSHVGGYT
+104 KTGSHVGGYT
-114 GFKIDITPYAIVDD
+114 GFEIAITPYAIVGD

-137 EWKATVA
+137 LWKPTVA

-157 RNVRLVRKS
+157 RNVRLVKKS
-166 KTHIAWYGT
+166 KAHIAWYGT

-184 NNGSSSTVKAEIEL
+184 NAGKSSIVRTEVEL
-198 EGLAN
+198 EGVS
-203 ARPYSIEITISRN
+203 REHDYSVEIAVSRN
-216 GETIVRRSHSLSP
+216 GKEVACSR
-229 QPPCNGRPSVVVIES
+229 QPFGGTSVVTLETAE
-244 PSIPSP
+244 IPSP

-255 SSPNLYTLTTRLY
+255 SSPNLYTLTARLY
-268 DGKKIIDETTETFG
+268 RGKKMIDETSETFG

-295 LNGKHHFFRGT
+295 LNGKHHFFRGA

-330 MKECGFDMIRGSHYP
+330 MKECGFD
-345 HSPAFSDECDR
+345 
-356 QGMLLWQEAPF
+356 
-367 WGTGGEKKNGS
+367 
-378 WTAGAYPGNKEHEAD
+378 
-393 FEQSALQQLEEMIRI
+393 MIRI

-507 PGKYAPGWGDLARDE
+507 PGKYVPGWGDLARNE

-573 HIAPPEWPTDGTPA
+573 HVAPPEWPTEGTPA
-587 ALKLEAILPDG
+587 ALQIEAIMPDG

-613 LIVTVLDADGKELS
+613 LIVTVLDADGKPQS

-649 TFSKDSDIQILDGKA
+649 TFCKDSDIQILDGKA

-689 IELSFVGGD
+689 IELSFVGGE
-698 KYRPSDDVADRPY
+698 KYRPSDDIPARPY
-711 IRYVADEDNKIQSF
+711 IRYVADDEGKIQSF

-735 SAEGHP
+735 SAEGHS
-741 AGMAADGRKDTY
+741 AGMAADGNKETY
-753 WMGRGGLTLDTE
+753 WMGQGNLTLDTE

-792 EKFSDCMSTTEKTK
+792 EKFSSCMSTTEKTT

-815 PATCRYIRVTFSKP
+815 PATCRYIRLKFSRP
-829 EVKLYEIEARGIL
+829 DVKLYEIEARGIL
-842 K
+842 R

>member
-1 MKRLLLLFAVI
+1 MKRFCVLFAMI
-12 LTLAATGAAREVK
+12 IMTAATCVAREVK
-25 TINAGWQFRLGD
+25 NINAGWEFRLGD
-37 DGMANEGWQS
+37 DGTAGEGWLS

-61 KDFYVGYGWYRK
+61 KDFYVGYGWYRNN
-73 AVKLTK
+73 VRLTK
-79 KDIAQYVALEFDGV
+79 KDVAQYVALEFDGV

-104 KAGSHVGGYT
+104 KAGTHVGGYT
-114 GFKIDITPYAIVDD
+114 GFEIDITPYAKAGD

-137 EWKATVA
+137 LWKATVA

-157 RNVRLVRKS
+157 RNVRLVK
-166 KTHIAWYGT
+166 KDKAHIAWYGT
-175 RITTPTLES
+175 RITTPTLEA
-184 NNGSSSTVKAEIEL
+184 NEGKSSTVEAEIEL
-198 EGLAN
+198 EGLAQ
-203 ARPYSIEITISRN
+203 ARPYTIEITISRN
-216 GETIVRRSHSLSP
+216 GETISRRSAPVSP
-229 QPPCNGRPSVVVIES
+229 QPPCNGHQSVVTIES
-244 PSIPSP
+244 PAIPNP

-255 SSPNLYTLTTRLY
+255 STPHLYTLTARLY
-268 DGKKIIDETTETFG
+268 DGKKAIDETTETFG

-295 LNGKHHFFRGT
+295 INGKHHFFRGA

-367 WGTGGEKKNGS
+367 WGTGGEKKDGS
-378 WTAGAYPGNKEHEAD
+378 WTAGAYPGNKQHEAD
-393 FEQSALQQLEEMIRI
+393 FEKSALQQLEEMIRI

-436 RMLRL
+436 RMLKL

-507 PGKYAPGWGDLARDE
+507 PGKYVPGWGDLARNE

-573 HIAPPEWPTDGTPA
+573 HVAPPEWPTEGTPA
-587 ALKLEAILPDG
+587 ALQLEAIMPNGD
-598 GKSKTIKTDGTEDVQ
+598 KASTIKTDGTEDVQ
-613 LIVTVLDADGKELS
+613 LIVTVVDADGKPLS
-627 NSPDVTLSI
+627 NTPDVTLSI
-636 VSGPGEFPTGRSI
+636 VSGPGELPTGRSI
-649 TFSKDSDIQILDGKA
+649 TFSRESDIQILDGKA
-664 AIAMRAYQQGKT
+664 AIAMRAYQQGKA
-676 VVEASSDGLQSAR
+676 VVEASSKGLKPAR
-689 IELSFVGGD
+689 LELTFTGGE
-698 KYRPSDDVADRPY
+698 KYRPTMAIADRPY
-711 IRYVADEDNKIQSF
+711 KRYAAEADANIQSF

-735 SAEGHP
+735 SAEGHS

-753 WMGRGGLTLDTE
+753 WTGEALTLDTE

-780 ENDFRIELSNDN
+780 ANDFRIEMSNDN
-792 EKFSDCMSTTEKTK
+792 ECFSGCMNNTEKTS
-806 DGYRVKLSI
+806 DGYRIILSI
-815 PATCRYIRVTFSKP
+815 PTTCRYIRVTFNKP
-829 EVKLYEIEARGIL
+829 GLKLYEIEAKGIL

>member
-1 MKRLLLLFAVI
+1 MKRFCVLFAMI
-12 LTLAATGAAREVK
+12 IMTAATCVAREVK
-25 TINAGWQFRLGD
+25 NINAGWEFRLGD
-37 DGMANEGWQS
+37 DGTAGEGWLS

-61 KDFYVGYGWYRK
+61 KDFYVGYGWYRNN
-73 AVKLTK
+73 VRLTK
-79 KDIAQYVALEFDGV
+79 KDVAQYVALEFDGV

-104 KAGSHVGGYT
+104 KAGTHVGGYT
-114 GFKIDITPYAIVDD
+114 GFEIDITPYAKAGD

-137 EWKATVA
+137 LWKATVA

-157 RNVRLVRKS
+157 RNVRLVK
-166 KTHIAWYGT
+166 KDKAHIAWYGT
-175 RITTPTLES
+175 RITTPTLEA
-184 NNGSSSTVKAEIEL
+184 NEGKSSTVEAEIEL
-198 EGLAN
+198 EGLVQ
-203 ARPYSIEITISRN
+203 ARPYTIEITISLN
-216 GETIVRRSHSLSP
+216 GETISRRSAPVSP
-229 QPPCNGRPSVVVIES
+229 QPPCNGHQSVVTIEF
-244 PSIPSP
+244 PAIPNP

-255 SSPNLYTLTTRLY
+255 STPHLYTLTARLY
-268 DGKKIIDETTETFG
+268 DGKKAIDETTETFG

-295 LNGKHHFFRGT
+295 INGKHHFFRGA

-367 WGTGGEKKNGS
+367 WGTGGEKKDGS
-378 WTAGAYPGNKEHEAD
+378 WTAGAYPGNKQHEAD
-393 FEQSALQQLEEMIRI
+393 FEKSALQQLEEMIRI

-436 RMLRL
+436 RMLKL

-507 PGKYAPGWGDLARDE
+507 PGKYVPGWGDLARNE

-573 HIAPPEWPTDGTPA
+573 HVAPPEWPTEGTPA
-587 ALKLEAILPDG
+587 ALQLEAIMPNG
-598 GKSKTIKTDGTEDVQ
+598 GKASTIKTDGTEDVQ
-613 LIVTVLDADGKELS
+613 LIVTVVDADGKPLS
-627 NSPDVTLSI
+627 NTPDVTLSI
-636 VSGPGEFPTGRSI
+636 VSGPGELPTGRSI
-649 TFSKDSDIQILDGKA
+649 TFSRESDIQILDGKA
-664 AIAMRAYQQGKT
+664 AIAMRAYQQGKA
-676 VVEASSDGLQSAR
+676 VVEASSKGLKPAR
-689 IELSFVGGD
+689 LELTFTGGE
-698 KYRPSDDVADRPY
+698 KYRPTMAIADRPY
-711 IRYVADEDNKIQSF
+711 KRYAAEADANIQSF

-735 SAEGHP
+735 SAEGHS

-753 WMGRGGLTLDTE
+753 WTGEALTLDTE

-780 ENDFRIELSNDN
+780 ANDFRIEMSNDN
-792 EKFSDCMSTTEKTK
+792 ERFSGCMNTTEKTS
-806 DGYRVKLSI
+806 DGYRIILSI
-815 PATCRYIRVTFSKP
+815 PTTCRYIRVTFNKP
-829 EVKLYEIEARGIL
+829 GLKLYEIEAKGIL